1 MQCTPETI
9 KMIAKQVLRI
19 KSWIYESATE
29 FTLQLES
36 TYTEGVAQS
45 LCRLILLD
53 IVIVNCP

>member
-9 KMIAKQVLRI
+9 KTIAKQVLRI